1 MQRKHLILAIAAG
14 LGLAGAIAYAANRGV
29 IAPVFTTASTAASQA
44 GPAAVRSF
52 AVPQGSNARIAAKPA
67 PAPAP
72 APPTVDDVGDVDSF
86 GRNVRW
92 LGVVSSARVYAST
105 NCASILASAPDADCR
120 QIASPA
126 DYSTFDFER
135 IDSIKLPARASNS
148 LLCHWLSRTVNVRF
162 NNPTASPVR
171 GRVTYTPYFTVE
183 NPVLNDPALI
193 DPRTGVPFGGKLLV
207 SAGTVD
213 EVVAVL
219 PNISTSWVHRD
230 AMVCQ
235 SGLVSKRAL
244 VETYGLTQAQA
255 DSFFAGQTTVWLNVE
270 VNMEY
275 ADTFSFNGG
284 LRIVGD

>member
-1 MQRKHLILAIAAG
+1 MQRKHLIVAIAAG
-14 LGLAGAIAYAANRGV
+14 LGLAGAIAFAANRGA
-29 IAPVFTTASTAASQA
+29 ITPVFEAPATTASHASPIA
-44 GPAAVRSF
+44 IGSF
-52 AVPQGSNARIAAKPA
+52 AAPRDSFVRMAKPA
-67 PAPAP
+67 PPP

-92 LGVVSSARVYAST
+92 LGVVSTARVYAST
-105 NCASILASAPDADCR
+105 NCASILAGIPDADCR
-120 QIASPA
+120 QVANLR
-126 DYSTFDFER
+126 DHTYLDFER

-162 NNPTASPVR
+162 NNPTADPVR
-171 GRVTYTPYFTVE
+171 GRVTYTPYFAVE

-193 DPRTGVPFGGKLLV
+193 DPRTGEPFGGKLLV
-207 SAGTVD
+207 TAGTVD

-219 PNISTSWVHRD
+219 PNLPTSWTHRD

-244 VETYGLTQAQA
+244 VETYGLTRAQA
-255 DSFFAGQTTVWLNVE
+255 DSFFANETTVWLNVE

-275 ADTFSFNGG
+275 ADSFSFSGG

>member
-1 MQRKHLILAIAAG
+1 MQRKHLIIAITAG
-14 LGLAGAIAYAANRGV
+14 LGLAGAIAYAANRGA
-29 IAPVFTTASTAASQA
+29 IAPIFATAGTTASHASPAVAGSFAASSDS
-44 GPAAVRSF
+44 AVRT
-52 AVPQGSNARIAAKPA
+52 AKPA
-67 PAPAP
+67 PPP

-92 LGVVSSARVYAST
+92 LGVVSTARVYAST
-105 NCASILASAPDADCR
+105 NCVSILASIPDADCR
-120 QIASPA
+120 QVASPA
-126 DYSTFDFER
+126 GHSYFDFER

-213 EVVAVL
+213 EAVAVL

-244 VETYGLTQAQA
+244 IETYGLTQAQA